1 MDRLEAMAILVE
13 AVDVGSLSAAS
24 RKMNVPL
31 PTVSRK
37 IADLESHLGARL
49 LTRSTRKLTLTDAGA
64 TYVAVAKRILEQ
76 VADAERAAA
85 GEYRAPRGD
94 LGVTAPIVFGRL
106 HLLPLVTDFL
116 TRYPEIDIRLVL
128 SDRNTDLI
136 DEHMDIAIRIGA
148 LPDSS
153 MIATRIGAVRHVICA
168 SPSFLASYGVPETPA
183 ALATFPC
190 ISHDFLTV
198 PSAAWAFREPG
209 AKVDMMAP
217 VRVRL
222 AVTTAEAAID
232 AAVAGIGVTRL
243 ISHQVADAVARGALR
258 IILARYECEPIPV
271 SILYAGQGILP
282 LKVRAFR
289 DFATPRL
296 RAALGS
302 AKPDPPG
309 DDFGLAPA
317 PRRR

>member
-49 LTRSTRKLTLTDAGA
+49 LTRSTRKLTLTDTGA
-64 TYVAVAKRILEQ
+64 EYVSVAKRILEQ

-85 GEYRAPRGD
+85 GEYSAPRGE
-94 LGVTAPIVFGRL
+94 LVIAAPIVLGRL
-106 HLLPLVTDFL
+106 HVLPLVTEFL
-116 TRYPEIDIRLVL
+116 SRYPEINIRLML

-136 DEHMDIAIRIGA
+136 DEHVDVAIRIGA

-153 MIATRIGAVRHVICA
+153 MIATRLGAVRHVICA
-168 SPSFLASYGVPETPA
+168 SPSFLAFHGVPETPTALA
-183 ALATFPC
+183 ALPC
-190 ISHDFLTV
+190 ISHDFLTA
-198 PSAAWAFREPG
+198 PSAAWPFRNPG
-209 AKVDMMAP
+209 AKVDTMAP
-217 VRVRL
+217 ISVRL

-232 AAVAGIGVTRL
+232 AAMAGIGVTRL
-243 ISHQVADAVARGALR
+243 VSYQVAEAVARGTLR
-258 IILARYECEPIPV
+258 IIFAQYEREPMPV
-271 SILYAGQGILP
+271 SILHTGQMLP

-289 DFATPRL
+289 DFAAPRL
-296 RAALGS
+296 RAAMGS
-302 AKPDPPG
+302 AKLNPPSR
-309 DDFGLAPA
+309 A
-317 PRRR
+317 R

>member
-1 MDRLEAMAILVE
+1 MALLVE

-64 TYVAVAKRILEQ
+64 AYVSVAKRILEQ
-76 VADAERAAA
+76 VADAEQTAA
-85 GEYRAPRGD
+85 GEYSAPKGD
-94 LGVTAPIVFGRL
+94 LAVAAPIVFGRL
-106 HLLPLVTDFL
+106 HVLPLVTDFL
-116 TRYPEIDIRLVL
+116 ARYPEINIRLVL
-128 SDRNTDLI
+128 SDRNADLI
-136 DEHMDIAIRIGA
+136 DEHLDLAIRIGA
-148 LPDSS
+148 LSDSS
-153 MIATRIGAVRHVICA
+153 MTQTRVGAVRHVICA
-168 SPSFLASYGVPETPA
+168 SPSFLASRGIPETPG
-183 ALATFPC
+183 ALARLPC
-190 ISHDFLTV
+190 ISHDFLTA
-198 PSAAWAFREPG
+198 PSSAWPFREPG
-209 AKVDMMAP
+209 AKVDIMAP

-243 ISHQVADAVARGALR
+243 ISYQVAEAVARGALR
-258 IILARYECEPIPV
+258 IILAPYEREPMPV
-271 SILYAGQGILP
+271 SMLHAGPGMLP

-296 RAALGS
+296 RAAMGS
-302 AKPDPPG
+302 AALNPPSQ
-309 DDFGLAPA
+309 A
-317 PRRR
+317 R

>member
-1 MDRLEAMAILVE
+1 MAILVE

-49 LTRSTRKLTLTDAGA
+49 LTRSTRKLTLTNAGA
-64 TYVAVAKRILEQ
+64 AYVDVAKRILEE
-76 VADAERAAA
+76 VADAERTAA
-85 GEYRAPRGD
+85 GEYSAPRGD
-94 LGVTAPIVFGRL
+94 LAVTAPIVFGRL
-106 HLLPLVTDFL
+106 VVLPLVTEFL
-116 TRYPEIDIRLVL
+116 SRYPEINIRLML
-128 SDRNTDLI
+128 SDRNADLI
-136 DEHMDIAIRIGA
+136 DEHLDMAIRIGA

-153 MIATRIGAVRHVICA
+153 MIATRIGTVRHVICA
-168 SPSFLASYGVPETPA
+168 SPSFLEAHGIPETPG
-183 ALATFPC
+183 ALATLPC
-190 ISHDFLTV
+190 ISHDLLTV
-198 PSAAWAFREPG
+198 PGAAWSFREPG

-243 ISHQVADAVARGALR
+243 LSYQVADAVACGALR
-258 IILARYECEPIPV
+258 IIMAQYEREPVPV
-271 SILYAGQGILP
+271 SILHAGSAMLP
-282 LKVRAFR
+282 LKMRTFR

-296 RAALGS
+296 RAAMSS
-302 AKPDPPG
+302 AKLNPPTQG
-309 DDFGLAPA
+309 VLATPNSLA
-317 PRRR
+317 S

>member
-64 TYVAVAKRILEQ
+64 EYVGVAKRILEQ
-76 VADAERAAA
+76 VADAERTAA
-85 GEYRAPRGD
+85 GEYSAPRGE
-94 LGVTAPIVFGRL
+94 LVITAPIVLGRL
-106 HLLPLVTDFL
+106 HVLPLVTEFL
-116 TRYPEIDIRLVL
+116 SRYPEINIRLML

-136 DEHMDIAIRIGA
+136 DEHVDMAIRIGA

-153 MIATRIGAVRHVICA
+153 MIATRVGAVRHVICA
-168 SPSFLASYGVPETPA
+168 SPSFLASHRIPETPA
-183 ALATFPC
+183 ELASLPC
-190 ISHDFLTV
+190 IFHDFLMAR
-198 PSAAWAFREPG
+198 SAAWPFREPG
-209 AKVDMMAP
+209 ARVDMVAP
-217 VRVRL
+217 VRARL

-232 AAVAGIGVTRL
+232 AAIAGIGVTRL
-243 ISHQVADAVARGALR
+243 LSYQVAEAVARGALR
-258 IILARYECEPIPV
+258 IILAHYERAPMPV
-271 SILYAGQGILP
+271 SILHAGQGMLP

-289 DFATPRL
+289 DFAAPRL
-296 RAALGS
+296 RAAMDSVKLN
-302 AKPDPPG
+302 PPG
-309 DDFGLAPA
+309 RA
-317 PRRR
+317 R

>member
-49 LTRSTRKLTLTDAGA
+49 LTRSTRKLTLTDTGA
-64 TYVAVAKRILEQ
+64 EYVSVAKRILEQ

-85 GEYRAPRGD
+85 GEYSAPRGE
-94 LGVTAPIVFGRL
+94 LVIAAPIVLGRL
-106 HLLPLVTDFL
+106 HVLPLVTEFL
-116 TRYPEIDIRLVL
+116 SRYPEINIRLML

-136 DEHMDIAIRIGA
+136 DEHVDMAVRIGA

-153 MIATRIGAVRHVICA
+153 MIATRLGAVRNVICA
-168 SPSFLASYGVPETPA
+168 SPSFLSFHGVPETPTALA
-183 ALATFPC
+183 ALRC
-190 ISHDFLTV
+190 ISHDFLTA
-198 PSAAWAFREPG
+198 PSAAWPFRNPG
-209 AKVDMMAP
+209 AKVDTMAP
-217 VRVRL
+217 ISVRL

-232 AAVAGIGVTRL
+232 AAMAGIGVTRL
-243 ISHQVADAVARGALR
+243 VSYQVAEAVARRTLR
-258 IILARYECEPIPV
+258 IILAQYEREPMPV
-271 SILYAGQGILP
+271 SILHAGQGMLP

-289 DFATPRL
+289 DFAAPRL
-296 RAALGS
+296 RAAMDSVKLN
-302 AKPDPPG
+302 PPSR
-309 DDFGLAPA
+309 A
-317 PRRR
+317 R

>member
-64 TYVAVAKRILEQ
+64 AYVGVAKRILEE
-76 VADAERAAA
+76 VADAERTAA
-85 GEYRAPRGD
+85 GEYSSPRGD
-94 LGVTAPIVFGRL
+94 LAVTAPIVFGRL
-106 HLLPLVTDFL
+106 HVLPLVTEFL
-116 TRYPEIDIRLVL
+116 IRYPEINIRLML
-128 SDRNTDLI
+128 SDRNADLI
-136 DEHMDIAIRIGA
+136 DEHLDMAIRIGA

-153 MIATRIGAVRHVICA
+153 MVTTRVGAVRHVICA
-168 SPSFLASYGVPETPA
+168 SPSFIASHGVPETPT
-183 ALATFPC
+183 ALATLPS
-190 ISHDFLTV
+190 ISHEFLT
-198 PSAAWAFREPG
+198 ALGTAWPFREPE
-209 AKVDMMAP
+209 AKADIMAP

-243 ISHQVADAVARGALR
+243 LSYQVAEAVARGALR
-258 IILARYECEPIPV
+258 IVLERHEPEAI
-271 SILYAGQGILP
+271 
-282 LKVRAFR
+282 
-289 DFATPRL
+289 
-296 RAALGS
+296 
-302 AKPDPPG
+302 
-309 DDFGLAPA
+309 
-317 PRRR
+317 

>member
-1 MDRLEAMAILVE
+1 MDRLEAMAMLVE

-64 TYVAVAKRILEQ
+64 AYVSVAKQILEQ
-76 VADAERAAA
+76 VADAERTAA
-85 GEYRAPRGD
+85 GEYRAPKGD
-94 LGVTAPIVFGRL
+94 LAVAAPIVFGRL
-106 HLLPLVTDFL
+106 HVLPLVTEFL
-116 TRYPEIDIRLVL
+116 TRYPEINIRLVL
-128 SDRNTDLI
+128 SDRNADLI
-136 DEHMDIAIRIGA
+136 DEHMDMAIRIGA

-153 MIATRIGAVRHVICA
+153 MIATRVGAVRHVICA
-168 SPSFLASYGVPETPA
+168 SPSFLASHGVPETPA
-183 ALATFPC
+183 VLATLPC

-198 PSAAWAFREPG
+198 PSAAWPFREPG
-209 AKVDMMAP
+209 AKVDIMAP

-222 AVTTAEAAID
+222 AVTTAEAALD

-243 ISHQVADAVARGALR
+243 ISYQVAEAVACGALR
-258 IILARYECEPIPV
+258 IILAQYEREPMPV
-271 SILYAGQGILP
+271 SILHAGPGMLP

-289 DFATPRL
+289 DFAAPRL
-296 RAALGS
+296 RAAMGQ
-302 AKPDPPG
+302 AKLNPPSQARYSG
-309 DDFGLAPA
+309 PSRG
-317 PRRR
+317 

>member
-1 MDRLEAMAILVE
+1 MDRLEAMAMLVE

-64 TYVAVAKRILEQ
+64 AYVNVAKRILEQ

-85 GEYRAPRGD
+85 GEYSAPRGN
-94 LGVTAPIVFGRL
+94 LAVTAPIVFGRL
-106 HLLPLVTDFL
+106 HVLPVVTEFL
-116 TRYPEIDIRLVL
+116 TSYPEINIRLML
-128 SDRNTDLI
+128 SDHNADLI
-136 DEHMDIAIRIGA
+136 DEHLDMAIRIDA

-153 MIATRIGAVRHVICA
+153 MIATRIGTVREVICA
-168 SPSFLASYGVPETPA
+168 SPSFLAYHGVPETPG
-183 ALATFPC
+183 ALAELPC
-190 ISHDFLTV
+190 ISHEFLTV
-198 PSAAWAFREPG
+198 LGTAWPFREPG
-209 AKVDMMAP
+209 AKADIMAP

-243 ISHQVADAVARGALR
+243 LSYQVSEAVARGALR
-258 IILARYECEPIPV
+258 IILERYEREPIPV
-271 SILYAGQGILP
+271 SILHAGPGMLP

-289 DFATPRL
+289 DFAVPRL
-296 RAALGS
+296 RATMDS
-302 AKPDPPG
+302 AKLNPPNE
-309 DDFGLAPA
+309 A
-317 PRRR
+317 R

>member
-1 MDRLEAMAILVE
+1 MDRLEAMAMLVE

-31 PTVSRK
+31 PAVSRK

-64 TYVAVAKRILEQ
+64 AYVSVAKRILEQ
-76 VADAERAAA
+76 VADAERMAA
-85 GEYRAPRGD
+85 GEYSAPRGD
-94 LGVTAPIVFGRL
+94 LAVTAPIVFGRL
-106 HLLPLVTDFL
+106 HVLPLVTEFL
-116 TRYPEIDIRLVL
+116 TRYPEINIRLVL
-128 SDRNTDLI
+128 SDRNADLI
-136 DEHMDIAIRIGA
+136 DEHLDMAIRIGA

-168 SPSFLASYGVPETPA
+168 SPSFLAYHGVPETPS
-183 ALATFPC
+183 ALAGLPC
-190 ISHDFLTV
+190 ISQEFLTV
-198 PSAAWAFREPG
+198 LGTVWPFREPE
-209 AKVDMMAP
+209 AKVDIMAP

-243 ISHQVADAVARGALR
+243 LSYQVAEAVARGALR
-258 IILARYECEPIPV
+258 IVLEQYEREPIPV
-271 SILYAGQGILP
+271 SMLHAGPGMLP

-289 DFATPRL
+289 DFTVPRL
-296 RAALGS
+296 RAAMDS
-302 AKPDPPG
+302 AKLNPPNE
-309 DDFGLAPA
+309 A
-317 PRRR
+317 R